1 LQGRAIT
8 SAAERLLDPLVPE
21 DDRLFV
27 SHLTDL
33 VAALVWSAP
42 SRSTRRLLD
51 LRAAL
56 DEVG

>member
-1 LQGRAIT
+1 LQGRAII

-33 VAALVWSAP
+33 VTAVVCSAP

-51 LRAAL
+51 MRAAL
-56 DEVG
+56 DDVG